1 MKYRFLLAV
10 CLAFPGLTLVGCGG
24 SSTPG
29 SITEPAGTGDP
40 TAADMAKVEAE
51 QNQVAADERAV
62 QQAEAPPKAAKG
74 R

>member
-1 MKYRFLLAV
+1 MMYRLLLAAFLTIP
-10 CLAFPGLTLVGCGG
+10 CLPLVGCG

-40 TAADMAKVEAE
+40 SSAEMAKVEAE
-51 QNQVAADERAV
+51 QKQVAADERAV
-62 QQAEAPPKAAKG
+62 QASEAPAKGAKG